1 MLIFVIEDVS
11 ISEDIYSDAIALF
24 VSRIVLKVKYYLLG
38 LALFCVIFNYFIVF
52 LVVNRIIVLPIRQL
66 SDQILMPKN

>member
-11 ISEDIYSDAIALF
+11 VSEDIYSDAIALF

-52 LVVNRIIVLPIRQL
+52 LVVNRIIVVPIRQL

>member
-1 MLIFVIEDVS
+1 MIEDVS